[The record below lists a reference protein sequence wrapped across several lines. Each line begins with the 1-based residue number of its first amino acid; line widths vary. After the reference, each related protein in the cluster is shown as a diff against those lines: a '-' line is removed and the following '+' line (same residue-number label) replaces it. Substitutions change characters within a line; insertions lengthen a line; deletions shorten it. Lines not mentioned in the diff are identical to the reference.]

1 MFGEEFIE
9 GYQFCHGKYWSDDE
23 KELSKRMMRAW
34 AHFAKV
40 SLPCTRPNRAS
51 RSKILG
57 QNTLHFR
64 LEIRV
69 LRISK
74 ISSQANQHMFSQH
87 QKIK

>member
-40 SLPCTRPNRAS
+40 SLPQTRPNRG
-51 RSKILG
+51 KPN
-57 QNTLHFR
+57 NTLNFR